1 MEGDDQKL
9 QRLKHI
15 AGKHGYDIVLLPESD
30 HQRGRGWRVVRTG
43 PKQPQI
49 VFGGAIEGWG
59 ATLDEVE
66 AYLEML

>member
-1 MEGDDQKL
+1 
-9 QRLKHI
+9 
-15 AGKHGYDIVLLPESD
+15 
-30 HQRGRGWRVVRTG
+30 VVKTG
-43 PKQPQI
+43 LKQPQI